1 MDLRNLE
8 NALNNGDFKE
18 QVYRSLEGIYQISKV
33 LNELDIFKNSTGYDL
48 EVTEKI
54 QAIKDALAGCE
65 TKKQELEAKI
75 NALVNS
81 LEAKKQELEAHLNIQ
96 LQSASASEIQNL
108 NEAGNELK
116 NNLVAEL
123 KKEVKD
129 NLALELEKL
138 KATTQSLLNTPLAEL
153 KKEVKDNLALEL
165 EKLKATTQ
173 SLLNTPL
180 AELKKEV
187 KDNLA
192 LELEKLKATTQSL
205 LNTPRTQGVNL
216 KFLGIYIYGIQSRF
230 LKNQN
235 EEFSELFEFDNIH
248 LVANKSYIVQF
259 SMPYELTVGGSGIYS
274 DKMGEMVL
282 CLKTDSNVYP
292 IANSFY
298 QSKDTINFNW
308 NFNKLSGVYR
318 VNCAFK
324 MPSEEADYK
333 IVVFA
338 RWFEELLVN
347 INYGSSSTNGFEMS
361 FLNNARFSNLTTQ
374 SLPTDYN
381 NERVFYKHS
390 QALIYE
396 ILE

>member
-33 LNELDIFKNSTGYDL
+33 LNELDIFKNFTEYNLLGI
-48 EVTEKI
+48 TEKI
-54 QAIKDALAGCE
+54 QALQNALAGYE
-65 TKKQELEAKI
+65 TSEQELEAKI

-81 LEAKKQELEAHLNIQ
+81 LEAKIKALINSLGAKDQELEAKIKALVNSLEAKKQELIARLNIQ
-96 LQSASASEIQNL
+96 LQSATTSETQKL
-108 NEAGNELK
+108 NEAGNALKTHLIAELNNETQKLNEAGNALKTHLIAELTEAK
-116 NNLVAEL
+116 NNLAQAL
-123 KKEVKD
+123 KP
-129 NLALELEKL
+129 
-138 KATTQSLLNTPLAEL
+138 Q
-153 KKEVKDNLALEL
+153 
-165 EKLKATTQ
+165 Q
-173 SLLNTPL
+173 I
-180 AELKKEV
+180 
-187 KDNLA
+187 
-192 LELEKLKATTQSL
+192 
-205 LNTPRTQGVNL
+205 QGVNM
-216 KFLGIYIYGIQSRF
+216 KFLGVYVYGIQNRF
-230 LKNQN
+230 SKNQSDK
-235 EEFSELFEFDNIH
+235 FSELFEFNNAH

-259 SMPYELTVGGSGIYS
+259 SMPYELNAGGAGIYS

-282 CLKTDSNVYP
+282 CLKANSNVYP

-298 QSKDTINFNW
+298 QNKNIVNFNW

-333 IVVFA
+333 IAVFA
-338 RWFEELLVN
+338 RWFEELSVN
-347 INYGSSSTNGFEMS
+347 VNDASNTNGFEMS
-361 FLNNARFSNLTTQ
+361 FLNNAHFSNLTTQ

-381 NERVFYKHS
+381 NNRVFYKHS